1 MQTGRR
7 TPEERL
13 TALAVYKA
21 GPSSLVSH
29 PTETSPLAIFPPTR
43 EESPPPPFLVLEAEY
58 FFSTDTSEKTQRANF
73 KFDGPLP
80 IILSKWTIQKE
91 KPC

>member
-29 PTETSPLAIFPPTR
+29 PTETVPSQSFLLLGKN
-43 EESPPPPFLVLEAEY
+43 PPPFVVLEAEY